1 MDALTAAG
9 MKVIQTDMV
18 NLDDIVAAYTAGTL
32 ANVVGQMHCCHH
44 EGEHH
49 GAC

>member
-18 NLDDIVAAYTAGTL
+18 NLDDIVAAYAAGTL
-32 ANVVGQMHCCHH
+32 ANALGSVRCGCH
-44 EGEHH
+44 EGVHH